1 MKGYFKMEV
10 TNQLVKSVVRLQTE
24 KSLGTGFFFSF
35 AVNGERFVPAI
46 VTNRHVLEGAT
57 TLQIVFTANDSSHGR
72 IHETY
77 KIQNINDAI
86 IFHPDIDIDL
96 AVVPIISL
104 LEQFQSETSI
114 VPEISYLD
122 RSLLPT
128 DEDIKKMKTI
138 EDVLVVG
145 YPNGLWDKVN
155 NQPLVRRGITASDY
169 KINFNG
175 EKKFIIDCS
184 IFPGSSGSPVF
195 LLIDGMWSDGA
206 GNVQLGTHKVFLLGI
221 NSAVFLHQADGELV
235 QKDIPTSLGV
245 STAVPNNLGIIIK
258 SNELD
263 VFENILWERA
273 YGKEN

>member
-1 MKGYFKMEV
+1 MEV

-24 KSLGTGFFFSF
+24 KSLGTGFIFSF
-35 AVNGERFVPAI
+35 AVNGEQFVPAI
-46 VTNRHVLEGAT
+46 VTNRHVLEGANI
-57 TLQIVFTANDSSHGR
+57 LQIVLSANDSNYRR

-77 KIQNINDAI
+77 QIQNIKDGV
-86 IFHPDIDIDL
+86 IFHPDKNIDL

-104 LEQFQSETSI
+104 LEQFRDETSI
-114 VPEISYLD
+114 VPEIAYLD
-122 RSLLPT
+122 RSLLPKE
-128 DEDIKKMKTI
+128 EDIKKLKTI
-138 EDVLVVG
+138 EDVLVIG
-145 YPNGLWDKVN
+145 YPNGLWDKIN

-169 KINFNG
+169 KVDFNG
-175 EKKFIIDCS
+175 ERKFIIDCS

-206 GNVQLGTHKVFLLGI
+206 GNVELGRQKVFLLGI
-221 NSAVFLHQADGELV
+221 NSAVFTHQADGKLV

-258 SNELD
+258 SIELD